1 MKHLDTV
8 MPSFEQEPN
17 TGRINNDTEEK
28 ITGILFIKHMH
39 HDQFEPIF
47 LEPLRGIHEQ
57 RLSHLPPSCSSQH
70 VSTCQHDADILSQ
83 AVDVASQ
90 PLALFRGPH
99 LVLLKL
105 HLKTLSTMSCKGRLP
120 AHDNQVL
127 V

>member
-1 MKHLDTV
+1 VKHLDSV

-17 TGRINNDTEEK
+17 TGRINNEAEKK
-28 ITGILFIKHMH
+28 ITGILFIKHIH
-39 HDQFEPIF
+39 RDQFEPIF

-57 RLSHLPPSCSSQH
+57 RLSQPPPNCSSQH
-70 VSTCQHDADILSQ
+70 VSACQHDADILSQ

-99 LVLLKL
+99 LVLMKL
-105 HLKTLSTMSCKGRLP
+105 HLKPLSTMSRKGRPP